1 MRTQELIGG
10 IEIFILQQVSYPIPD
25 LKYPIPEL
33 ELIFDSQP

>member
-1 MRTQELIGG
+1 MIGG
-10 IEIFILQQVSYPIPD
+10 IEILILILQQVSYPIPD